1 MEDCGVTAMST
12 KKRSR
17 TRNTTHKRE
26 PEPLLAVPPCDT
38 TQEQQRPFLSHQTT
52 SRHPDSP
59 VVPRRPSIDT
69 RHLWKDAARRRTNN
83 RSIRVTDTFY
93 DKDALLLT
101 LDQHGRHL
109 IEKMAFCMRPRSLA
123 PDELLTEPGQ
133 GAQQVGPVLSQ
144 AAIELLS
151 GRLTGPN
158 LRRIDIECNLE
169 TETSQAVKFESD
181 VNKVFQQPKDEE
193 TLLQLEGESPKRRL
207 LADTW
212 SALAANHTVR
222 ELSVDR
228 FVPIWASSFHTTKF
242 RAFLGRLERLDVS
255 IFGSKNGHR
264 CINTV
269 PAYIDSLQS
278 ILKVL
283 FLHCSSV
290 KSLSLH
296 ASQNAP
302 LGARGHFHIPLSLKA
317 TQLPQLEHLSLK
329 NCFIGFELAHF
340 INAHMHTLES
350 LELLNCY
357 SYRGTATS
365 TTGSG
370 PDGTTGA
377 QGMAWAPFLEMITR
391 PGMKLRRLEI
401 YDDYIPL
408 TFEDERLDKYD
419 PDKAHEPRDVKD
431 VRRAQKKNPKLRL
444 FLYGFL
450 RDYSGEPWM
459 NKEAIVSSF
468 DARDDQIAYEKLM
481 AVVEQN
487 ASGRG
492 GGHNVD
498 ATAEKSSM
506 IGSVEIVELSA

>member
-1 MEDCGVTAMST
+1 MP
-12 KKRSR
+12 KIK
-17 TRNTTHKRE
+17 
-26 PEPLLAVPPCDT
+26 PLPGDT
-38 TQEQQRPFLSHQTT
+38 QVTQEQQRPFFQTLEH
-52 SRHPDSP
+52 SS
-59 VVPRRPSIDT
+59 VPRRSLDT
-69 RHLWKDAARRRTNN
+69 RHLWKDAARRRTTN

-93 DKDALLLT
+93 DRDALRLT

-109 IEKMAFCMRPRSLA
+109 IEKMAFCMRPRSLS
-123 PDELLTEPGQ
+123 PDAATEPGQ
-133 GAQQVGPVLSQ
+133 GAQGGPVLSR
-144 AAIELLS
+144 AAIDLLS

-169 TETSQAVKFESD
+169 TETSEGIKFEHD

-193 TLLQLEGESPKRRL
+193 TLLQLESEDPKRRL

-212 SALAANHTVR
+212 SALARNTTVR
-222 ELSVDR
+222 EFSVDR
-228 FVPIWASSFHTTKF
+228 FVPIWASSFHTARF
-242 RAFLGRLERLDVS
+242 REFLGRLERLDVS

-290 KSLSLH
+290 KTLSLH

-317 TQLPQLEHLSLK
+317 TQLPRLEHLSLK

-340 INAHMHTLES
+340 INGHMHTLES

-357 SYRGTATS
+357 SYRGA
-365 TTGSG
+365 
-370 PDGTTGA
+370 DGAGA
-377 QGMAWAPFLEMITR
+377 GMAWAPFLEMITR

-408 TFEDERLDKYD
+408 TFEDERLDTYN

-459 NKEAIVSSF
+459 NKEAIISSF
-468 DARDDQIAYEKLM
+468 DAREDQAAYEKLM
-481 AVVEQN
+481 VVVEQN
-487 ASGRG
+487 AAGLG
-492 GGHNVD
+492 GGDNAG
-498 ATAEKSSM
+498 ATSEKSSM
-506 IGSVEIVELSA
+506 MGSVEVVELSA